1 MREESRQLEG
11 NKMLIDNNFI
21 LKIIIPLHL
30 KVLLNFPEVSE
41 LQISI
46 EIILAFFKTKSKK
59 TPPVNPVYFSK

>member
-21 LKIIIPLHL
+21 LKIIIPLYL

-46 EIILAFFKTKSKK
+46 EIILAFFETKSKK